1 MEISMPKSAK
11 KSSARSS
18 PKPLSAARRKPS
30 QEPARPTAPRSGG
43 VSKEIATSKQTQLI
57 AMLQSAPGATIAAMM
72 QQTNSLLI
80 ALSVLMRFP
89 QSDSRPFA
97 VCIDEYYT
105 RGL

>member
-1 MEISMPKSAK
+1 MAFAGWIRNDWHLIAIGTV
-11 KSSARSS
+11 
-18 PKPLSAARRKPS
+18 LSLI
-30 QEPARPTAPRSGG
+30 
-43 VSKEIATSKQTQLI
+43 VATSKQAQVI
-57 AMLQSAPGATIAAMM
+57 AIATIAAMM